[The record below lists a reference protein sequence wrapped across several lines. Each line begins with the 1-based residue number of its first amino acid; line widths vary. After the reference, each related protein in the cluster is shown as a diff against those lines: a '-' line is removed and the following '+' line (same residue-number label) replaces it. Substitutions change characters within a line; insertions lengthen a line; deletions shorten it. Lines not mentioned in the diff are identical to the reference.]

1 MNFRIIRVIIG
12 REYMTRVKKKS
23 FLVTTFVVPV
33 LFALLCSI
41 PALILTLS
49 KGKDKTIAYV
59 DESGYVSGK
68 LEDTK
73 QVAFEDFTGHLSAE
87 ELKAQMDNLDF
98 DGILLITP
106 KAEGKEADVN
116 VTTYSTKPVSVEIK
130 EMLTQQIEEAVEDYR
145 LQQYEIDGLKEIM
158 QDVKADVQIVT
169 YTIDED
175 GEEKETSSEVFMII
189 SMLLSMIIYMFVSMF
204 AGTVMQS
211 VIEEKS
217 SRIVEVLVSSVKAIE
232 LMIGKIVGVALVA
245 LTQFFLWIVLTVVLV
260 GAFSSI
266 VGFDKLVEG
275 SSSTTQMME
284 MAGMDSSMMDPSTMT
299 MTMDEHSELGAVL
312 ETLQNINYV
321 QLIVA
326 FVLFFVLGYLLYASL
341 FAAVGSAVDNEADTN
356 QLVLPLTIPLMI
368 GFFVGLYAFNSPDS
382 QLVWWCSM
390 IPFTSPIVMLSRIP
404 FGVATWELI
413 LSLGLLFLTFLGG
426 AWVSAKIYK
435 VGILMYGKKSSFK
448 DLWKWIRMK

>member
-1 MNFRIIRVIIG
+1 
-12 REYMTRVKKKS
+12 
-23 FLVTTFVVPV
+23 
-33 LFALLCSI
+33 
-41 PALILTLS
+41 
-49 KGKDKTIAYV
+49 
-59 DESGYVSGK
+59 
-68 LEDTK
+68 
-73 QVAFEDFTGHLSAE
+73 
-87 ELKAQMDNLDF
+87 
-98 DGILLITP
+98 
-106 KAEGKEADVN
+106 
-116 VTTYSTKPVSVEIK
+116 
-130 EMLTQQIEEAVEDYR
+130 
-145 LQQYEIDGLKEIM
+145 
-158 QDVKADVQIVT
+158 
-169 YTIDED
+169 
-175 GEEKETSSEVFMII
+175 
-189 SMLLSMIIYMFVSMF
+189 MF

-284 MAGMDSSMMDPSTMT
+284 MAGMDSSMMDPSTMA

>member
-1 MNFRIIRVIIG
+1 MNFRIIKVIIG

-33 LFALLCSI
+33 LFALLCSV

-87 ELKAQMDNLDF
+87 ELRAQMDNLDF

-106 KAEGKEADVN
+106 HGEGREANVN
-116 VTTYSTKPVSVEIK
+116 VTTYSVKPVSVDIK
-130 EMLTQQIEEAVEDYR
+130 EMLTKQIEDAVEDYR
-145 LQQYEIDGLKEIM
+145 LQQYDIDGLKEIM
-158 QDVKADVQIVT
+158 QDVKADVQIIT
-169 YTIDED
+169 YTIDDD

-266 VGFDKLVEG
+266 VGFDKLAEG
-275 SSSTTQMME
+275 SASTTQMME
-284 MAGMDSSMMDPSTMT
+284 MAGMDSSMMDPSTVA

>member
-266 VGFDKLVEG
+266 VGFDKLAEG
-275 SSSTTQMME
+275 SASTTQMME
-284 MAGMDSSMMDPSTMT
+284 MAGMDSSMMDPSTMA